1 MSQPWETAH
10 IFHIRSGTETH
21 CLIAP
26 TKVSP
31 SRWFRSLTHGK
42 PKLWVDLAARV
53 LWSVAE
59 RDLWKILILGK
70 ANSAEE
76 PTDSLLPF
84 TPSKEPFTSYQNSK
98 GTDILTTPPT
108 HNQTLSERPGVES
121 LSNELQTSSISELIC
136 LLIGFRPYSNL
147 QMGCAS
153 LVLNHSAGDKWLTP
167 GALRCLQNIIAY

>member
-1 MSQPWETAH
+1 MLQSTAPCNLWKSSWFIPKNCYGQQVSGSWSELNKLPLGGKWVLKTNQLLYPMSQPWETAH
-10 IFHIRSGTETH
+10 IFHIRSETETH
-21 CLIAP
+21 RLIAP

-31 SRWFRSLTHGK
+31 SRWFKSLTHGK

-59 RDLWKILILGK
+59 RDLWKILGK

-84 TPSKEPFTSYQNSK
+84 TPFKEPFTSYQNSK

-108 HNQTLSERPGVES
+108 HNQTLSEG
-121 LSNELQTSSISELIC
+121 Q
-136 LLIGFRPYSNL
+136 G
-147 QMGCAS
+147 
-153 LVLNHSAGDKWLTP
+153 LNP
-167 GALRCLQNIIAY
+167 